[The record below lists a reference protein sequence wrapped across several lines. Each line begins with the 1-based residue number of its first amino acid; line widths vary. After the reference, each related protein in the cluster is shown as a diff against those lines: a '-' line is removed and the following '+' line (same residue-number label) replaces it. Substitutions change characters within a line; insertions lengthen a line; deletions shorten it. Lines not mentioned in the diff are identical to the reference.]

1 MTEKKKTMLFAG
13 VAIVLALLAFATA
26 PRTTKP
32 DTFYDLGEEFFPE
45 FKDPNTATSL
55 EVITFN
61 EETGEA
67 IPFKVEFKNGKW
79 TIPSHHDYPA
89 DGKERLAK
97 TAAGVIGI
105 KKDDIRSD
113 NVADHEVCGVIDPL
127 DEKATTLKGRG
138 QRVTIKG
145 PNDKVLADLIIGK
158 PVENREG
165 FRFVRIPGQ
174 KRVYA
179 ARINLDISTKFSDWI
194 EADLLQLDK
203 NNISKIVLKDY
214 SIDERSG
221 AVNRRSE
228 VKLEKDGSKWQ
239 INNLPAGMELN
250 TSKVTDML
258 NTLDNLKIVGVRKK
272 PAGLSANLKLADD
285 QVKLSNSDLLS
296 LQDKGYYFGRDGN
309 LYSNEGEM
317 EIYCDDGVIYT
328 LRFGEVAYGSG
339 LALSAGT
346 EDSDGINR
354 DVAENRYLFVTTRF
368 DGSQFKE
375 PKRPAN
381 TDFLN
386 KPDSLWTDADKENK
400 KVYDTHKLWEEKV
413 TAGKSRSEMLNQ
425 RFADWYYVI
434 PNYSFKKLD
443 LSREDLLRKKTK

>member
-1 MTEKKKTMLFAG
+1 MSEKKKTMIFAG
-13 VAIVLALLAFATA
+13 VAIALALLAFATA
-26 PRTTKP
+26 PRTAKP

-45 FKDPNTATSL
+45 FKDPNVATSL
-55 EVITFN
+55 EVIKFN

-97 TAAGVIGI
+97 TAAGVIGL

-113 NVADHEVCGVIDPL
+113 NVADHEICGVIDPL
-127 DEKATTLKGRG
+127 DEKVTTLKGRG
-138 QRVTIKG
+138 ERVTIKG
-145 PNDKVLADLIIGK
+145 PNDKLLADLIIGK
-158 PVENREG
+158 PVENRQG

-194 EADLLQLDK
+194 EPDLLQLDK

-214 SIDERSG
+214 SINEQSG
-221 AVNRRSE
+221 RVNRRSE
-228 VKLEKDGSKWQ
+228 TILEKEGSQWR
-239 INNLPAGMELN
+239 INNLPTGMEVN
-250 TSKVTDML
+250 KTKVTEML
-258 NTLDNLKIVGVRKK
+258 TTLDNLKIVGVRKK
-272 PAGLSANLKLADD
+272 PAGLSANLKLADE

-296 LQDKGYYFGRDGN
+296 LQDKGYYFSRDGN

-339 LALSAGT
+339 LALSAGSKDDG
-346 EDSDGINR
+346 EIDSDI
-354 DVAENRYLFVTTRF
+354 AENRYLFVTTRF

-375 PKRPAN
+375 PKRPDN

-386 KPDSLWTDADKENK
+386 KPDSLWTDSDKENK
-400 KVYDTHKLWEEKV
+400 KVYDTHKLWEEKI

-434 PNYSFKKLD
+434 PNISFKKLD
-443 LSREDLLRKKTK
+443 LSREELLQKKQK